1 MGKIKTKVGEFYIM
15 KKELYDKIENYML
28 ECMNDSAHDKE
39 HIYRV
44 LYMAL
49 DIAKYESNVDMDV
62 LIISCLL
69 HDIGREEQFK
79 NPKLCH
85 AQIGSEKAYNYLISN
100 GFPEEKVVQIR
111 SCILTHRFR
120 SDNPPNSI
128 EAKILFDADKLD
140 VTGTLGIARTLVYK
154 GIVSEPLYSVE
165 KNRCVLDGS
174 SDREPSFF
182 QEYKYK
188 LEKLYDKFYTDRA
201 TQIAKER
208 QHSAVAFYSSMLEE
222 VRGCYL
228 TGNSELKNELE
239 GI

>member
-1 MGKIKTKVGEFYIM
+1 
-15 KKELYDKIENYML
+15 ML
-28 ECMNDSAHDKE
+28 ECMGDSAHDRE

-49 DIAKYESNVDMDV
+49 DIANYENDVDKDV

-69 HDIGREEQFK
+69 HDIGRAEQFQ

-85 AQIGSEKAYNYLISN
+85 AQIGSEKAYKYLINN
-100 GFPEEKVVQIR
+100 GFSEEKATHIK

-140 VTGTLGIARTLVYK
+140 ATGTLGIARTLFYTAQ
-154 GIVSEPLYSVE
+154 VSEPLYSVD
-165 KNRCVLDGS
+165 KNGCILDGIN
-174 SDREPSFF
+174 DKNPSFF

-188 LEKLYDKFYTDRA
+188 LEKLYDKFYTNRG

-208 QHSAVAFYSSMLEE
+208 QHSAIAFYSDMLKE
-222 VRGCYL
+222 VQECYCKGL
-228 TGNSELKNELE
+228 GELE
-239 GI
+239 NILR